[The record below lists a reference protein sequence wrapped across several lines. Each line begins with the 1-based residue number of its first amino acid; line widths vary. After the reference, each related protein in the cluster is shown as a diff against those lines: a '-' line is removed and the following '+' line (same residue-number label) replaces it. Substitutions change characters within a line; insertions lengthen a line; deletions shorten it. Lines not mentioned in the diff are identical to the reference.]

1 MGGSIVMGSS
11 PIATAP
17 NTQPLTSH
25 KDNSSSTTIMM
36 SKFILA
42 ASALVAV
49 AHAQTL
55 ETSSAS
61 SVAATS
67 TASQV
72 MPPAAT
78 ASFNPAGIS
87 STDAFNWCHA
97 QLNTCP
103 YICGGSASQNS
114 CDDTTFTYSCVCAN
128 GTVPDCT
135 AFTQTLPYFICQ
147 ETYIQ
152 CINNNPNDAQAQSV
166 CADNEQCGTRN
177 ATAEALAASSAASS
191 ASKTQSGSATGASAS
206 ASASATESG
215 NAAVAMTQHLTTG
228 AFAAVLIAAFKLLI

>member
-1 MGGSIVMGSS
+1 
-11 PIATAP
+11 
-17 NTQPLTSH
+17 
-25 KDNSSSTTIMM
+25 MM

-67 TASQV
+67 TVSQV

-135 AFTQTLPYFICQ
+135 AYTQTLPYFICQ
-147 ETYIQ
+147 ESYIQ

-166 CADNEQCGTRN
+166 CATNEVCGTRN
-177 ATAEALAASSAASS
+177 ATAEALAASSAAASSTAAATSSMASSS
-191 ASKTQSGSATGASAS
+191 ASRTQSGSATAAS

-228 AFAAVLIAAFKLLI
+228 ALAAVLMAAFKLLI

>member
-1 MGGSIVMGSS
+1 
-11 PIATAP
+11 
-17 NTQPLTSH
+17 
-25 KDNSSSTTIMM
+25 M

-67 TASQV
+67 TVSQV

-87 STDAFNWCHA
+87 PTDA
-97 QLNTCP
+97 
-103 YICGGSASQNS
+103 Y
-114 CDDTTFTYSCVCAN
+114 
-128 GTVPDCT
+128 CT

-147 ETYIQ
+147 ESYIQ

-166 CADNEQCGTRN
+166 CATNEVCGTRN
-177 ATAEALAASSAASS
+177 ATAEALAASSAAASSTAAATSSMASSS
-191 ASKTQSGSATGASAS
+191 ASRTQSGSATAAS

-228 AFAAVLIAAFKLLI
+228 ALAAVLMAAFKLLI

>member
-1 MGGSIVMGSS
+1 
-11 PIATAP
+11 
-17 NTQPLTSH
+17 
-25 KDNSSSTTIMM
+25 MM
-36 SKFILA
+36 SKFLLA
-42 ASALVAV
+42 ASAVAAV
-49 AHAQTL
+49 VYAQDL

-103 YICGGSASQNS
+103 LICGGSASLNQ

-147 ETYIQ
+147 ESYIQ

-166 CADNEQCGTRN
+166 CKQNEQCGTRN
-177 ATAEALAASSAASS
+177 ATAEVLSASSAAASSAAASTSSAAPSSTAS
-191 ASKTQSGSATGASAS
+191 ASKSGSATAAS
-206 ASASATESG
+206 ASASATESH
-215 NAAVAMTQHLTTG
+215 NAAAGMSRVTTG
-228 AFAAVLIAAFKLLI
+228 AFAAVLMAAFKLLV

>member
-1 MGGSIVMGSS
+1 MTSFKL
-11 PIATAP
+11 TAH
-17 NTQPLTSH
+17 Q
-25 KDNSSSTTIMM
+25 
-36 SKFILA
+36 
-42 ASALVAV
+42 
-49 AHAQTL
+49 
-55 ETSSAS
+55 
-61 SVAATS
+61 
-67 TASQV
+67 
-72 MPPAAT
+72 
-78 ASFNPAGIS
+78 
-87 STDAFNWCHA
+87 
-97 QLNTCP
+97 
-103 YICGGSASQNS
+103 
-114 CDDTTFTYSCVCAN
+114 TTFTYSCVCAN

-177 ATAEALAASSAASS
+177 ATAEALAASSAAASSTAASTSS
-191 ASKTQSGSATGASAS
+191 AASTSASRTQSGSATGAS

>member
-1 MGGSIVMGSS
+1 MGGSIVVSSS

-25 KDNSSSTTIMM
+25 KDNSSPTTIMM

-177 ATAEALAASSAASS
+177 ATAEALAASSAAASSTAASTSS
-191 ASKTQSGSATGASAS
+191 A
-206 ASASATESG
+206 ASATESG

-228 AFAAVLIAAFKLLI
+228 

>member
-1 MGGSIVMGSS
+1 
-11 PIATAP
+11 
-17 NTQPLTSH
+17 
-25 KDNSSSTTIMM
+25 M

-42 ASALVAV
+42 ASALAAV

-67 TASQV
+67 TVSQV

-135 AFTQTLPYFICQ
+135 AYTQTLPYFICQ
-147 ETYIQ
+147 ESYIQ

-166 CADNEQCGTRN
+166 CATNEVCGTRN
-177 ATAEALAASSAASS
+177 ATAEALAASSAAASSTAAATSSMASSS
-191 ASKTQSGSATGASAS
+191 ASKTQSGSATAAS

-228 AFAAVLIAAFKLLI
+228 ALAAVLMAAFKLLI

>member
-1 MGGSIVMGSS
+1 MGVVSSS
-11 PIATAP
+11 PVATAP
-17 NTQPLTSH
+17 NTQPLLRTSD
-25 KDNSSSTTIMM
+25 KDSSSSTTMMM
-36 SKFILA
+36 SRFILA

-67 TASQV
+67 TVSQV

-87 STDAFNWCHA
+87 STDAFNWCRA

-177 ATAEALAASSAASS
+177 ATAEALAASSAAASSTAASTSSAASS

-206 ASASATESG
+206 ASASATES
-215 NAAVAMTQHLTTG
+215 
-228 AFAAVLIAAFKLLI
+228 

>member
-1 MGGSIVMGSS
+1 
-11 PIATAP
+11 
-17 NTQPLTSH
+17 
-25 KDNSSSTTIMM
+25 M

-42 ASALVAV
+42 ASAFVAV

-67 TASQV
+67 TVSQV

-135 AFTQTLPYFICQ
+135 AYTQTLPYFICQ
-147 ETYIQ
+147 ESYIQ

-166 CADNEQCGTRN
+166 CATNEVCGTRN
-177 ATAEALAASSAASS
+177 ATAEALAASSAAASSTAAATSSMASSS
-191 ASKTQSGSATGASAS
+191 ASRTQSGSATAAS

-228 AFAAVLIAAFKLLI
+228 ALAAVLMAAFKLLI

>member
-1 MGGSIVMGSS
+1 
-11 PIATAP
+11 
-17 NTQPLTSH
+17 
-25 KDNSSSTTIMM
+25 M
-36 SKFILA
+36 SRFILA

-67 TASQV
+67 TVSQV

-103 YICGGSASQNS
+103 YI
-114 CDDTTFTYSCVCAN
+114 CVCAN

-177 ATAEALAASSAASS
+177 ATAEALATSSAAASSTAASTSSAASSAS
-191 ASKTQSGSATGASAS
+191 ASKTQSGSATG
-206 ASASATESG
+206 
-215 NAAVAMTQHLTTG
+215 
-228 AFAAVLIAAFKLLI
+228 

>member
-1 MGGSIVMGSS
+1 
-11 PIATAP
+11 
-17 NTQPLTSH
+17 
-25 KDNSSSTTIMM
+25 M

-67 TASQV
+67 TVSQV

-135 AFTQTLPYFICQ
+135 AYTQTLPYFICQ
-147 ETYIQ
+147 ESYIQ

-166 CADNEQCGTRN
+166 CATNEVCGTRN
-177 ATAEALAASSAASS
+177 ATAEALAASSAAASSTAAATSSMASSS
-191 ASKTQSGSATGASAS
+191 ASRTQSGSATAAS

-228 AFAAVLIAAFKLLI
+228 ALAAVLMAAFKLLI